1 MMLLNKIIFFY
12 VSIAL
17 LNSAY
22 SAEETKSI
30 VAEKTISNVDSIG
43 NLLQLSMG
51 LGIVLLVIFAL
62 AWFFKRIFKV
72 DTAIGGAFKVIA
84 VLSVGQREKVVLVQ
98 LGERQMVL
106 GVAPG
111 SVRTLHILDEPIQDA
126 NQDKTPLSG
135 SFADRLQATLSQRFS
150 S

>member
-1 MMLLNKIIFFY
+1 M
-12 VSIAL
+12 
-17 LNSAY
+17 
-22 SAEETKSI
+22 
-30 VAEKTISNVDSIG
+30 VAEKAISNAGSIG

-51 LGIVLLVIFAL
+51 LGIVLVSIFVL
-62 AWFFKRIFKV
+62 AWFFKRMVKV

-111 SVRTLHILDEPIQDA
+111 SVRTLHILDEPIQEL
-126 NQDKTPLSG
+126 NENKTPLSG